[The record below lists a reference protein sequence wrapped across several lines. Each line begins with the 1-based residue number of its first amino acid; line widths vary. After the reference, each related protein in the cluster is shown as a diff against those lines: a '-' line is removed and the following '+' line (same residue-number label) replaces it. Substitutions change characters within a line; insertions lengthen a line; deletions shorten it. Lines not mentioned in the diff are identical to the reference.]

1 MLVIDTSAFI
11 ALIAK
16 EPEEARIREL
26 LKDARSLTMSAVNL
40 FECRTVLHRRFPPPM
55 LSDFEQAVGELG
67 IRMHSFDSDQATLAF
82 AAYRRYGKGS
92 GHPAQLN
99 PVDCAAYALA
109 TSLDLPLLF
118 KGEDFGRTDVRAAL
132 GTG

>member
-1 MLVIDTSAFI
+1 MMVVDTSAFI
-11 ALIAK
+11 ALVAK
-16 EPEEARIREL
+16 EPEEGRIKAL
-26 LKDARSLTMSAVNL
+26 LRDARSLSMSAVNL

-55 LSDFEQAVGELG
+55 LSDFEQTIGELG
-67 IRMHSFDSDQATLAF
+67 VRVHPFDTEQAILAF

-99 PVDCAAYALA
+99 LGACAAYALA

-118 KGEDFGRTDVRAAL
+118 KGEDFPRTDVRPAL
-132 GTG
+132 A